1 MINYTEKGSTLH
13 TAIQKAGH
21 SLREENGVWIS
32 SDDEAVQAIIDGY
45 TLAQAQAAKKAEV
58 NALAKQLRDKAIAAV
73 SPGEM
78 ASWPIKLSEAAAF
91 AAGGTNTPMLAA
103 EAAIRGITVA
113 QIVAKVG
120 GNSTTFAALEAQIG
134 GNDGRHR
141 DLIDALATFEEVNG
155 YDYSAGW
162 PEI

>member
-1 MINYTEKGSTLH
+1 MINYTEKGSALH
-13 TAIQKAGH
+13 AAIQQAGH

-32 SDDEAVQAIIDGY
+32 SNDEAVQAIMDGY
-45 TLAQAQAAKKAEV
+45 TLEQAKAAKQADV
-58 NALAKQLRDKAIAAV
+58 LALAKQLRDKVVSAI

-78 ASWPIKLSEAAAF
+78 ASWQIKLSEAAAF
-91 AAGGTNTPMLAA
+91 AVGGTNTPMLSA

-120 GNSTTFAALEAQIG
+120 GNSSNFAALEAQIG

-141 DLIDALATFEEVNG
+141 DAIKALTTFEEVNG
-155 YDYSAGW
+155 YDFSAGW
-162 PEI
+162 PEL